1 MTKKEEVIEELIK
14 DLNPKEQRKLRL
26 FWKGKGELT
35 GEDFSKYANLL
46 EKFNKQMSSDD
57 LLEEYLKESRRPY

>member
-46 EKFNKQMSSDD
+46 ERFYKQMSSDD
-57 LLEEYLKESRRPY
+57 LLEKYLKESRRPY